1 MEAWKPCDLI
11 LTTRLKVRDRAVAVC
26 RIAPQA
32 ALLEQSLAMGHR
44 RPAGSTT
51 RSCRAWSSSVPAIHF
66 KRPHR
71 VSGLPATTLQFTGLV
86 KVANADPRGDFL
98 LFEARGR
105 PGTTKESFCVSILV
119 LMASE
124 DFLPVSRVTSPFRAA
139 TTKGNRFTYSVD
151 RSPEG
156 SRIPWAYWCPKRR
169 SASVR
174 LKRSTMPWSL
184 WMST

>member
-1 MEAWKPCDLI
+1 MTTEPKTPFSRRLKQRIRLQPDKVQCQEIRKVLPGCLRWERFVEAWKPCDLI

-98 LFEARGR
+98 LFEAKGASRDYKRELLCQYLGLDGIRGL
-105 PGTTKESFCVSILV
+105 F
-119 LMASE
+119 AS
-124 DFLPVSRVTSPFRAA
+124 
-139 TTKGNRFTYSVD
+139 
-151 RSPEG
+151 
-156 SRIPWAYWCPKRR
+156 
-169 SASVR
+169 
-174 LKRSTMPWSL
+174 
-184 WMST
+184 